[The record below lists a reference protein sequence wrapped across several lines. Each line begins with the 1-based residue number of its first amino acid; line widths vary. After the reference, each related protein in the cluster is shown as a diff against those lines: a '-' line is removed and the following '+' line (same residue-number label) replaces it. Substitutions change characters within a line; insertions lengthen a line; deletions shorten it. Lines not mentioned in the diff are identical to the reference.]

1 MPSANR
7 NITPMQTSTY
17 GIISKQVLWLTPYK
31 IISHFYTLPSQF
43 PNDRLSPTSIKT
55 SEHTPT
61 VSRRGFTPHSLSTDY
76 TLTYPAFYN
85 VTDTLCDDIK
95 FYILQYTT
103 LYYISQP
110 KNGFV
115 KSFFELFSLYLLVS
129 PIKCKGLNGFR
140 CRIRETK

>member
-1 MPSANR
+1 MTNHNLYATKHSTVICSEINYAKCEQKHYLYAR
-7 NITPMQTSTY
+7 STY
-17 GIISKQVLWLTPYK
+17 EIISKQVLWLTPYK

-76 TLTYPAFYN
+76 ILTYPAFYN

-115 KSFFELFSLYLLVS
+115 QVVF
-129 PIKCKGLNGFR
+129 
-140 CRIRETK
+140 